1 MRRLALAVLASLLL
15 VDAALPCTGVY
26 VFKNGRALAGNNE
39 DFWNPDTKIRF
50 VPAEEGRHG
59 RVYFGFGNLYPQGGM
74 NTAGLFFDG
83 FATKRLP
90 MTGMDGRAA
99 FEGNLIDEAMATC
112 GSVAEVKALFARYDL
127 TFLEAA
133 MLMFGDR
140 HGDSIIVEGDEILDK
155 DGRFQVVTNFYQSR
169 SPEKEWSCPR
179 HAAATRMLGK
189 SKRFTVERVRDVMKE
204 VAVRGRVSTQYTNV
218 YDLTNGVV
226 HLYHFLDYRHVVTLD
241 LEEEL
246 AKGERVVDLPSLFPK
261 KKSFERYR
269 AERQAEIDARKAGRV
284 AKDVDRSRFP
294 DLVGRYDVAFGKARR
309 TLEVTLADG
318 ALLLGVAGAGD
329 DQRVELLPEGEDRF
343 FHVDFDGTTGV
354 RFVRDEQGAVTGFD
368 YVNVLGNRYAGA
380 RVRG

>member
-1 MRRLALAVLASLLL
+1 MRRLALAVLASLLV
-15 VDAALPCTGVY
+15 VDTARPCTGVY
-26 VFKNGRALAGNNE
+26 VFQDGRALAGNNE
-39 DFWNPDTKIRF
+39 DFWNPDTKVRF
-50 VPAEEGRHG
+50 VPAAEGRHG

-90 MTGMDGRAA
+90 ITGMDGRETFA
-99 FEGNLIDEAMATC
+99 GNLIDEAMATC
-112 GSVAEVKALFARYDL
+112 GSVQEVKALFARYDL

-169 SPEKEWSCPR
+169 SPETEWSCPR

-226 HLYHFLDYRHVVTLD
+226 HLYHFLDYDRAVTLD

-269 AERQAEIDARKAGRV
+269 AERQAEIDARKAERV
-284 AKDVDRSRFP
+284 AKDVDRTRFP
-294 DLVGRYDVAFGKARR
+294 DLVGAYEVAFGTTRR

-329 DQRVELLPEGEDRF
+329 DRRVELLPEGDDRF

-354 RFVRDEQGAVTGFD
+354 RFVRDERGAVTGLD
-368 YVNVLGNRYAGA
+368 YVNILGNRYAGE